1 MDIIITSPSLN
12 PQENVSGISTVTSF
26 IIRNNTAQHYLHFQ
40 LGRKDSERGGWHRGL
55 ALVRRYQCWKDLLR
69 THPQALIHYNFPL
82 SKASLLRDPWF
93 MGYALRHRR
102 KMVVHVHGGFF
113 LMAQRIPK
121 LPRLILKWV
130 FRHDVPFIVL
140 SENEKHILESRF
152 GARSVSV
159 LPNAVDLK
167 DAEKYAQEP
176 TDEAGQKN
184 LRIGYL
190 GRIEP
195 NKGMTELLGACVKLA
210 GRGCDFSLVLAGKEQ
225 TSGEYLPRFE
235 QALGRHFEYAG
246 LVFGEAKCRFLRS
259 LDLFILPSYFE
270 GLPMSLLECMS
281 YGVTPVVTPVGSI
294 PNVVENG
301 VNGIFIRHH
310 DEDSIV
316 EAILRLDK
324 DRVLLH
330 ALGKEARQT
339 ILNGFSPQSYVKTLN
354 RIYNLA

>member
-1 MDIIITSPSLN
+1 M
-12 PQENVSGISTVTSF
+12 
-26 IIRNNTAQHYLHFQ
+26 
-40 LGRKDSERGGWHRGL
+40 
-55 ALVRRYQCWKDLLR
+55 
-69 THPQALIHYNFPL
+69 
-82 SKASLLRDPWF
+82 
-93 MGYALRHRR
+93 
-102 KMVVHVHGGFF
+102 
-113 LMAQRIPK
+113 
-121 LPRLILKWV
+121 
-130 FRHDVPFIVL
+130 
-140 SENEKHILESRF
+140 
-152 GARSVSV
+152 
-159 LPNAVDLK
+159 
-167 DAEKYAQEP
+167 
-176 TDEAGQKN
+176 
-184 LRIGYL
+184 
-190 GRIEP
+190 
-195 NKGMTELLGACVKLA
+195 KLA